1 MNKEDYK
8 EKFGRLIEENSEL
21 RQKIL
26 RLEKELASFKVNDG
40 ETYIYES
47 PDGETIYRRKFND
60 HENGRELIKDKN
72 QTDLFPLKS

>member
-1 MNKEDYK
+1 MKMNKEDYK

-21 RQKIL
+21 RQ
-26 RLEKELASFKVNDG
+26 NDG